1 MISKIKLSIATAFLS
16 LIAACGGGGDSG
28 SSGGVTVTIP
38 PPAAVD
44 PKITV
49 YSTFDLSNSMLSGNS
64 SLDGVLQNCIP
75 TATQINLMLFKLN
88 QTTKTTVQYNF
99 ILDGTFN
106 LPNSMTCSTTGIT
119 GVITGVTLMVG
130 NNPAYTISSLAIDA
144 GSFKYG
150 QQIFWAN
157 ILKQTGKLINTQ
169 STSSQITCTD
179 STGKGWYTPLNSV
192 GDISNFFATCAK

>member
-130 NNPAYTISSLAIDA
+130 NNPAYTISS
-144 GSFKYG
+144 
-150 QQIFWAN
+150 
-157 ILKQTGKLINTQ
+157 
-169 STSSQITCTD
+169 
-179 STGKGWYTPLNSV
+179 
-192 GDISNFFATCAK
+192 